1 MATRKTSTG
10 ATVTTTSAK
19 PSKAPKA
26 ITVASPLPTVQTP
39 VPAPAPAP
47 VPAVALR
54 GGPAV
59 ASVITTGKIYRTKAQ
74 HNLDWWA
81 AITKRAGG
89 VDATP
94 VATLL
99 EDKVP
104 SHFIGYCIRRGYLQ
118 AA

>member
-26 ITVASPLPTVQTP
+26 ITVASPLPTVATP
-39 VPAPAPAP
+39 VPAPAPAH

-59 ASVITTGKIYRTKAQ
+59 ASVLMTGKVYRTKAQ

-81 AITKRAGG
+81 TITGKAHTE
-89 VDATP
+89 AAP
-94 VATLL
+94 VAALL
-99 EDKVP
+99 EAKVP